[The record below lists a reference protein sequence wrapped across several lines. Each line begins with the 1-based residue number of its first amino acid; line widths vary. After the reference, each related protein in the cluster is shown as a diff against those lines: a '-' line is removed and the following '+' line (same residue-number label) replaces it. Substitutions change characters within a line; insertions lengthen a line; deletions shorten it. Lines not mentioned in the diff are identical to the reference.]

1 VSIIWGFLLAIDAWR
16 AYGRGPVGRDR
27 PITEDE
33 IQREL
38 TRTGKR

>member
-1 VSIIWGFLLAIDAWR
+1 LRPARAALLAIDAWR

-33 IQREL
+33 IEREL
-38 TRTGKR
+38 NRASGR